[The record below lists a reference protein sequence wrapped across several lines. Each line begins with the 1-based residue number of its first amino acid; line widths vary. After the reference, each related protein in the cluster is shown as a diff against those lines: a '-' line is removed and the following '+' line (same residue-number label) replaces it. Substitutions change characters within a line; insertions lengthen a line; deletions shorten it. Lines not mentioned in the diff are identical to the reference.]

1 MSAAVKLWDED
12 DERRHREFMAWVST
26 PLYRPDVETYPL
38 HQMGPDGKRKARHL
52 KVKERKA
59 A

>member
-1 MSAAVKLWDED
+1 
-12 DERRHREFMAWVST
+12 MAWVST